1 MLVYSNFVTSEYG
14 DADSGRAGLPGLICS
29 RPELTGALIPANFLA
44 MFSLL
49 TAALGHRQGTG
60 SGYEDPAG
68 SFVGACRVEK
78 G

>member
-1 MLVYSNFVTSEYG
+1 MLVYSDSLTSQYG
-14 DADSGRAGLPGLICS
+14 DAGSGRTGLPGLICL

-68 SFVGACRVEK
+68 AWC
-78 G
+78 